1 MKKIISLSSVRKAM
15 LGLAAVVLCCSAQV
29 LFAGNNPATETEQ
42 KPETEAPA
50 ALDIIQPEEYT
61 ITGNYGST
69 YGMFEL
75 SPRDYNATNY
85 KWRIDN
91 GWEPIVDNTFF
102 GHFEGNEFHGTFY
115 VTVDFIDGNGQQVT
129 VYRQFTVN

>member
-1 MKKIISLSSVRKAM
+1 MKHNLIKPISGLVLS
-15 LGLAAVVLCCSAQV
+15 LAVVMSCLCAQVFAENRSAQTDKQE
-29 LFAGNNPATETEQ
+29 L
-42 KPETEAPA
+42 ETEASA
-50 ALDIIQPEEYT
+50 VLDIIQPEGYT
-61 ITGNYGST
+61 ITGNYSST

-115 VTVDFIDGNGQQVT
+115 VTVDFIDGNGQQMT
-129 VYRQFTVN
+129 VYREFTVE